1 MHLIFIL
8 FMLCSGAIMISLKYN
23 KRFEITISFWTF
35 MIISILYF
43 FGLVG
48 LLNMGVYI
56 VVAIGLFSI
65 IFCGYYIFK
74 NNERVIDI
82 AKSPGF
88 VMFILFFVLAW
99 WAQRGRMLTS
109 WDEFSHWGTVVRNM
123 YIFNAFGNHPEATT
137 IFKGYPPATALLEYF
152 WVKLSENFTDGNLYR
167 AMNMLYFALMLPIF
181 SNLKWKQFSKIVIR
195 FIFVLILPLAF
206 FQDFYTN
213 IMVDAILGV
222 MFASI
227 LINYY
232 VNEMDTFKIVNL
244 SLALF
249 VLTIT
254 KAAGFG
260 LAIIAIIIIVVD
272 LLFIKRKYLM
282 LYINGKTKLDILR
295 KMLLVICPIL
305 ACLIAKYSWS
315 TYLKLTNT
323 NVAWDTSAI
332 SLGNIKRLFNC
343 SAPHYQMI
351 TIKNFFNAFTESFLT
366 NYTLK
371 ISFMGWIVI
380 LIALSIILTDIV
392 SHQKERERFK
402 LATISIFI
410 GAALYTLSLLI
421 LYLFTYSEYEAIKLA
436 SYSRYASTYLLGILI
451 FMVVTICLKE
461 ETGLINIKTSIT
473 CLILL
478 FLLLIIRVKPIISSI
493 LLAPCST
500 KATVATRLR
509 YAPINKINGVV
520 NPKTDSLYFISEAT
534 NGYDYWV
541 SRYNITPIQTNL
553 YPCSWSLGKPY
564 YKGDVWSQDI
574 SANDWAKE
582 LRKDYTYVYIYK
594 TNDIFNKTYGKLFE
608 GGGKS
613 IKNNTLYHIDKGNDS
628 IVLKQLKEK

>member
-1 MHLIFIL
+1 
-8 FMLCSGAIMISLKYN
+8 
-23 KRFEITISFWTF
+23 
-35 MIISILYF
+35 
-43 FGLVG
+43 
-48 LLNMGVYI
+48 MGVYI
-56 VVAIGLFSI
+56 VAAIGLFSV
-65 IFCGYYIFK
+65 IFCGYYILK

-99 WAQRGRMLTS
+99 WTQRGRMLTS

-152 WVKLSENFTDGNLYR
+152 WVKLSGSFTDGNLYR
-167 AMNMLYFALMLPIF
+167 AMNMLYFALMLPVF

-232 VNEMDTFKIVNL
+232 VNEMDTFKIVNI

-260 LAIIAIIIIVVD
+260 LAIISIIIMAVD
-272 LLFIKRKYLM
+272 LLFIKRKDLM
-282 LYINGKTKLDILR
+282 LYINGRTKLDIFK

-305 ACLIAKYSWS
+305 ACLISKYSWS
-315 TYLKLTNT
+315 AYLKLTST
-323 NVAWDTSAI
+323 DVAWDTSAI
-332 SLGNIKRLFNC
+332 SLVNIKRLFNG

-351 TIKNFFNAFTESFLT
+351 TIKNFFNAFTEFFLT

-392 SHQKERERFK
+392 SPQKERARLK

-451 FMVVTICLKE
+451 FIVVTICLKE
-461 ETGLINIKTSIT
+461 QTGLINIKTSVT

-478 FLLLIIRVKPIISSI
+478 FLLLIIRVTPIVSSI

-500 KATVATRLR
+500 KSTVASRER
-509 YAPINKINGVV
+509 YAPINRVKGEV
-520 NPKTDSLYFISEAT
+520 NPKTDSFYFISVAS

-541 SRYNITPIQTNL
+541 SRYNITPLQTNL

-582 LRKDYTYVYIYK
+582 LRKEYTYVYIFK
-594 TNDIFNKTYGKLFE
+594 TNDIFNKNYGKLFE

-613 IKNNTLYHIDKGNDS
+613 IKNNTLYHVKKGNDS
-628 IVLKQLKEK
+628 VVLQK